1 MFSTMQLV
9 QKCVWSSLKI
19 KSHFKSS
26 SLRSHCVLIYLWFQR
41 TENIHQNSM
50 LFSGEMQYR
59 RVWGYYGGFSQLW
72 EGTKKRSE
80 KTDVFFA
87 QRGPN
92 GFRMC
97 LFWSRLDAAAASAA
111 SSMLASKTHDEENVH
126 ASPVTFFF
134 GAAGTPWEGEQS
146 YQNIFALDCKPFN
159 LSCRR
164 LLFMGQF
171 SDKTQIS
178 NDIGSA

>member
-41 TENIHQNSM
+41 TENLHQNSM

-87 QRGPN
+87 QWGPN

-126 ASPVTFFF
+126 ASPVTFFSELR
-134 GAAGTPWEGEQS
+134 GPPGRASRATR
-146 YQNIFALDCKPFN
+146 IFLH
-159 LSCRR
+159 
-164 LLFMGQF
+164 
-171 SDKTQIS
+171 
-178 NDIGSA
+178 

>member
-1 MFSTMQLV
+1 MYQF
-9 QKCVWSSLKI
+9 
-19 KSHFKSS
+19 F
-26 SLRSHCVLIYLWFQR
+26 LWFQR
-41 TENIHQNSM
+41 TENLHQNSM

-146 YQNIFALDCKPFN
+146 YQNIFALDCIPSLSTPSIPPAGLFSWVNSVTRPRLVTILAPRRTVISPFIS
-159 LSCRR
+159 LVYYRR
-164 LLFMGQF
+164 
-171 SDKTQIS
+171 
-178 NDIGSA
+178 